1 MFKAVVGYPSEEE
14 EVRVL
19 DMHSRR
25 VDVDKLLESQVNNVS
40 DAGHIVR
47 LMNEVA
53 SVRVEEK
60 LLSYINRIVRTTRN
74 WPMFH
79 LGASPRAGLALVQGA
94 RALAAFRGRDYAIP
108 DDVIEIVMP
117 ALRHR
122 VVLAAEA
129 EVEGIAVDHELQS
142 LLKTIDVPRM

>member
-1 MFKAVVGYPSEEE
+1 
-14 EVRVL
+14 
-19 DMHSRR
+19 
-25 VDVDKLLESQVNNVS
+25 
-40 DAGHIVR
+40 
-47 LMNEVA
+47 MNEVA